1 MNTTQITAEAIK
13 IRNQM
18 IEDMAA
24 KYGKSTV
31 EAWANDPAKV
41 SMINTMAQMTAD
53 GNS

>member
-1 MNTTQITAEAIK
+1 MTTQKMTPKAIE

-18 IEDMAA
+18 IADMAA
-24 KYGKSTV
+24 KYGRSTV

-53 GNS
+53 AS